1 MRTTTVLIVDDD
13 QKLLTGLSRLL
24 AQRMFLVF
32 TAENADNALEMLET
46 HEVDVVVSDE
56 CMPGLPGT
64 RFLAHVAEM
73 YPNIARILMT
83 GNPTPVN
90 CARAIGPGSVYRFLV
105 KPFDPEYLVRVVE
118 QAVRDFDAIQAPKAP
133 GASRG

>member
-1 MRTTTVLIVDDD
+1 MDTTTVLIVDDD
-13 QKLLTGLSRLL
+13 PKLLSGLSRLL
-24 AQRMFLVF
+24 AKRLFLVI
-32 TAENADNALEMLET
+32 TAENAETALEILET
-46 HEVDVVVSDE
+46 HDVDVVVSDE

-64 RFLAHVAEM
+64 RFLAYVSEL

-90 CARAIGPGSVYRFLV
+90 CVRAIGPGSVYRFLV

-118 QAVRDFDAIQAPKAP
+118 QAVRDMDPVQAFR
-133 GASRG
+133 ASSPARR